1 MIAPVPPPPTTL
13 AAERTHLAWRRTA
26 LGLTAGGVAAAHV
39 LQEYAGAAAWSLA
52 AVGAVVATALAITSH
67 RRNADRIADG
77 TAIDG
82 RLVAVCACALLLL
95 GLGALA
101 FVVLAGS

>member
-1 MIAPVPPPPTTL
+1 MTGTDPSAPTTL

-39 LQEYAGAAAWSLA
+39 LQEFAGAAAWSIA
-52 AVGAVVATALAITSH
+52 AAGAVVATALAVAS
-67 RRNADRIADG
+67 RRRHAERVGG

-82 RLVAVCACALLLL
+82 RLVAVCACGVLLL
-95 GLGALA
+95 GVVALA
-101 FVVLAGS
+101 FTLLHAA